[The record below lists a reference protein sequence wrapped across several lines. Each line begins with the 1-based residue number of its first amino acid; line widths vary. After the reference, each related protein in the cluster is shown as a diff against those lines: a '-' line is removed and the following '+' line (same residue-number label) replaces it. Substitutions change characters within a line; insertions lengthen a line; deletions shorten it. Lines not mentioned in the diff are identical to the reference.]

1 MSNTKL
7 LLALLGG
14 AAAGAALGVLFA
26 PEKGSE
32 LRRNIADTARRITD
46 TLLSKAEQLV
56 EEAETQAADV
66 QSGMNSR

>member
-32 LRRNIADTARRITD
+32 MRRNITDTARRITD
-46 TLLSKAEQLV
+46 ALLSKAEQLV
-56 EEAETQAADV
+56 EEAESQASDIR
-66 QSGMNSR
+66 SDIESR

>member
-26 PEKGSE
+26 PEKGTE
-32 LRRNIADTARRITD
+32 LRKSISDTARRITD
-46 TLLSKAEQLV
+46 ALLSKAEQLV
-56 EEAETQAADV
+56 EEAESQATDLK
-66 QSGMNSR
+66 SELESR